1 MTESLAVPADVAG
14 AAPPLPVAPSPQQLG
29 VLIDWSAA

>member
-14 AAPPLPVAPSPQQLG
+14 APPLPVAPSPQQLG